1 MYSLQLSTL
10 TWSKEVCEL
19 IDYDYDKLFSN
30 DLSIENTSYIYRNDC
45 DIFKFTE
52 KNNDSNELLLKI
64 RVNYN
69 KKRKFEI
76 IRNKYEFDETDN
88 IKSPNS
94 CWFVLKPSKIEK
106 KMNRYKLNPGE
117 ILKIGRITMRIR
129 DIIFANKNNNNNNNK
144 SLNESYGTNYNK
156 EIQTLKTEGDPYT
169 ITNNNNKQNKEKKNV
184 EKTERIIIKKRKSQ
198 KAIFTKLEKLK
209 RVCRICYM
217 EEEKEEN
224 PLVQP
229 CICSGS
235 MKFIHLSCLKQ
246 WIGTRSCIKID
257 NTVDCSIF
265 LIKPVECELCKTK
278 FPDFIK
284 HEGILYPLLD
294 FSNEFES
301 YLTLESLTLD
311 KQKNKF
317 IYVISLEK
325 SRKLKV
331 GRGHEANVLLSDI
344 SVSRIHCY
352 MIVENNKIFLEDN
365 DSKFGTL
372 ILVQTPSIKIT
383 EDLPL
388 FIQVGRTFFEC
399 KIHKPFKL
407 FNCCEA
413 AEKDNIYY
421 YYNQNEKY
429 IQDNLGMVIK
439 QDISEIDDD
448 DKIMNNTLEQKYPL
462 DIANKYKVNNSIKI
476 NDDDKMSDNEYLLMK
491 RNKLNKNIKKTM
503 IYNEDIK
510 DNEDEKNKKN
520 NEEENNKENEEEEE
534 IEDESINNNE
544 DNITASMNNL
554 NENENEESVSVSAS
568 SENKKEN
575 SSTLNG

>member
-1 MYSLQLSTL
+1 MSYSLQLSTL

-30 DLSIENTSYIYRNDC
+30 DLDIANTSYIYRNDI
-45 DIFKFTE
+45 DILKFTE
-52 KNNDSNELLLKI
+52 KINDSKELLLKI

-106 KMNRYKLNPGE
+106 KLNRYKLNPGE

-129 DIIFANKNNNNNNNK
+129 DIIFANKNNNNK

-156 EIQTLKTEGDPYT
+156 EIQTLKTEGAPYT
-169 ITNNNNKQNKEKKNV
+169 ITNNNNKQNKEKNNL

-198 KAIFTKLEKLK
+198 KEIFTKLEKLK

-257 NTVDCSIF
+257 NTEDCSIF

-294 FSNEFES
+294 FTNEFES

-331 GRGHEANVLLSDI
+331 GRGHESNILLSDI

-372 ILVQTPSIKIT
+372 ILVQTPSIKII

-388 FIQVGRTFFEC
+388 FIQVGRTFIEC
-399 KIHKPFKL
+399 KIQKPFKL

-429 IQDNLGMVIK
+429 IRDNLGMVIK

-462 DIANKYKVNNSIKI
+462 DIANKYKVNNSLKI
-476 NDDDKMSDNEYLLMK
+476 NDDDKMTDNEYLLMK
-491 RNKLNKNIKKTM
+491 RNKLKKNIKKTM
-503 IYNEDIK
+503 IYNEDNK
-510 DNEDEKNKKN
+510 DNKDEKNKKKD
-520 NEEENNKENEEEEE
+520 EEENNKENEEEEE
-534 IEDESINNNE
+534 LEDESINNNE

-554 NENENEESVSVSAS
+554 NENEESVSVSAS
-568 SENKKEN
+568 SENHKKEN
-575 SSTLNG
+575 TSTLNG